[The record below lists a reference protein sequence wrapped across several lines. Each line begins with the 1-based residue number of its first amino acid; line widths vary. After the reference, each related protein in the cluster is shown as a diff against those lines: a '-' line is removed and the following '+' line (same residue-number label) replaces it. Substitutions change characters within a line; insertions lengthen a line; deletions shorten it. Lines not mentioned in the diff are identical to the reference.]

1 MKKFFTSLAVVLCA
15 ICFFACSNPGPRS
28 IESPHIDAVNNSS
41 IDISRIEL
49 TDTATIVDIHATFR
63 PGWWIRIDS
72 ATVLRAGGKDYALTG
87 ASDNITIGGQF
98 TLPES
103 GEDDFTLYFE
113 PLPFDTK
120 TVDFVENVPDGFMLW
135 GVDVTGKGGKDSY
148 ADAVPRSVRD
158 ISLDEVFTEPV
169 LEVDS
174 TELRFHLL
182 GYRPDYGKLTVRVTS
197 LAGNSTLVLEP
208 DAEGNVTATPVLYGA
223 TDIVPILEVNGGR
236 FGSIKLAP
244 GTPTDIWLDCAVLS
258 DDVTKRRG
266 GKVDEAAVR
275 AYDNGRYA
283 AFNRIMKTPEV
294 SSVVRS
300 DIPVNYRMNVADV
313 TDALLARR
321 AAMLDSIAVMDVPE
335 DFKAFLAKVSDY
347 KVLNGVISAPNRL
360 YYEYYTEKGSFEG
373 ANDSLSVEIPDAVYK
388 RVVSFIDP
396 SDPALLFFNNY
407 PDICE
412 VDWTAHGV
420 ESPLPAQMKRFAE
433 LQENSARVGLL
444 TPEQLAEFDGA
455 EPFLAKALKVRNDEA
470 NENFRRLAERIKH
483 LPEGAPERYF
493 DDCVSQFKGKI
504 VVVDLW
510 NTWCG
515 PCRGALKV
523 NEPLKTG
530 ELSDPDIEWVYIA
543 DESSDL
549 GQYES
554 MIKNIKG
561 HHFLAT
567 KEQIAAVRE
576 RFEVD
581 GIPFYILVDRDGRAV
596 RHPDFRDHDLMV
608 SEVRKALGK

>member
-1 MKKFFTSLAVVLCA
+1 MKKFLTSLAVVLCA

-120 TVDFVENVPDGFMLW
+120 TVDFVENVPEGFMLW

-223 TDIVPILEVNGGR
+223 TDIVPMLEVNGSR

-300 DIPVNYRMNVADV
+300 DIPVNFRMNVADV

-321 AAMLDSIAVMDVPE
+321 AAMLDSIAVLDVPE
-335 DFKAFLAKVSDY
+335 GFKAFLAKVSDY

-360 YYEYYTEKGSFEG
+360 YYEYYTEKGTFEG
-373 ANDSLSVEIPDAVYK
+373 ANDSLSVE
-388 RVVSFIDP
+388 
-396 SDPALLFFNNY
+396 
-407 PDICE
+407 
-412 VDWTAHGV
+412 
-420 ESPLPAQMKRFAE
+420 
-433 LQENSARVGLL
+433 
-444 TPEQLAEFDGA
+444 
-455 EPFLAKALKVRNDEA
+455 
-470 NENFRRLAERIKH
+470 
-483 LPEGAPERYF
+483 
-493 DDCVSQFKGKI
+493 
-504 VVVDLW
+504 
-510 NTWCG
+510 
-515 PCRGALKV
+515 
-523 NEPLKTG
+523 
-530 ELSDPDIEWVYIA
+530 
-543 DESSDL
+543 
-549 GQYES
+549 
-554 MIKNIKG
+554 
-561 HHFLAT
+561 
-567 KEQIAAVRE
+567 
-576 RFEVD
+576 
-581 GIPFYILVDRDGRAV
+581 
-596 RHPDFRDHDLMV
+596 
-608 SEVRKALGK
+608 